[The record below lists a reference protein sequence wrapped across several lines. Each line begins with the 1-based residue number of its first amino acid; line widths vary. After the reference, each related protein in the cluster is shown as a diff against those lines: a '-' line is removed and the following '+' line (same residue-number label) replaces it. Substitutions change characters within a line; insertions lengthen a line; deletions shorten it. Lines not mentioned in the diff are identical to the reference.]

1 MIKYILFDLDDTLYP
16 KEIGLMAAIGQRIH
30 QYMEERVGLDPMM
43 ARDLRRHYLKTYG
56 TTLKGLRVHY
66 NIDTEEYL
74 AYVHDVPLG
83 DYLKPDEALDRA
95 LTEIQAEKV
104 VFTNATTE
112 HAHRVLRF
120 LGVEHHFSRIVDLR
134 ATNYENKPRP
144 RAYRCVL
151 DILGARPE
159 ECLMVEDSVRNLR
172 PAKEMGMITVLVNGS
187 GGDGVDF
194 AIDAV
199 TQMVEV
205 CKRIRDSRFERDDD
219 QQSHNLDRSSET
231 GP

>member
-30 QYMEERVGLDPMM
+30 QYMEERVGLDPVM
-43 ARDLRRHYLKTYG
+43 ARDLRRHYLQTYG
-56 TTLKGLRVHY
+56 TTLKGLQIHY
-66 NIDTEEYL
+66 SIDTDDYL
-74 AYVHDVPLG
+74 SYVHDVPLG
-83 DYLKPDEALDRA
+83 DYLKPDKTLDRA

-134 ATNYENKPRP
+134 ATNYQNKPQP
-144 RAYRCVL
+144 GAYRYVL

-159 ECLMVEDSVRNLR
+159 ECLIVEDSVRNLR
-172 PAKEMGMITVLVNGS
+172 PAKEMGMVTVLVNSS
-187 GGDGVDF
+187 GEDGVDF
-194 AIDAV
+194 VIDDV
-199 TQMVEV
+199 TQVVEV
-205 CKRIRDSRFERDDD
+205 FKRIRDSRFRDW
-219 QQSHNLDRSSET
+219 
-231 GP
+231 